1 MDKNL
6 MNISKIET
14 FFNSLLDNK
23 VSKNTFF
30 TFLPPT
36 ISKDWSDIV
45 MVDIPNAFK
54 DLNACG
60 SGMVLVYLF
69 AKPLS
74 NGVKPVAALSS
85 MEKKLNEVIAS
96 SKDEHYIIS
105 RANTYTDYDEQ
116 RNLFCNIVEVNLMVV

>member
-14 FFNSLLDNK
+14 FFNTLLDNK

-45 MVDIPNAFK
+45 MVDIPNAFR
-54 DLNACG
+54 DLNAYG
-60 SGMVLVYLF
+60 SGMVLVYMF

-96 SKDEHYIIS
+96 SRDEHYIIS
-105 RANTYTDYDEQ
+105 RANAYTDYDEQ
-116 RNLFCNIVEVNLMVV
+116 RNLFCNIVEINLVIT